1 MEIDAP
7 VIVPYDSRW
16 PDLFAQER
24 EALLR
29 LFTGKTVEIEHIGST
44 AVPNLGGEPVI
55 DILLG
60 VLELTQVQKRVL
72 ALEEMGY
79 RSMPD
84 LESQNPE
91 CRIFAKEA
99 AGQHTHH
106 LHVVEMR
113 SEFWRHYLLFRDY
126 LKAHETMIQQYYE
139 LKVQLA
145 RRFKDDRNAYTEA
158 KSAFIKRM
166 VSEAEQGLCP
176 FC

>member
-1 MEIDAP
+1 MKIDAP

-16 PDLFAQER
+16 PDLFAQEK
-24 EALLR
+24 EVLLR
-29 LFTGKTVEIEHIGST
+29 LFTGQTVKIEHIGST

-60 VLELTQVQKRVL
+60 VLELKQVQKRVL

-79 RSMPD
+79 RSMPG

-99 AGQHTHH
+99 SGQQTHY

-139 LKVQLA
+139 LKMQLA
-145 RRFKDDRNAYTEA
+145 EQFKNDRNAYNDA
-158 KSAFIKRM
+158 KSVFIKRIL
-166 VSEAEQGLCP
+166 SEAEQGLCP